1 MPSLRWRLHVFKDGE
16 QLDKPLHVSRQSAF
30 LFGKDPVVTD
40 VLTAHPTCSRQH
52 AVLQYR
58 MVEVEDATAAG
69 GVRRVVKPYI
79 MDLASTNGT
88 WLNGE
93 RVDDRRYIE
102 LRAMDTLRFGESTRE
117 YVLLHDQLAGGGTS

>member
-1 MPSLRWRLHVFKDGE
+1 MSK
-16 QLDKPLHVSRQSAF
+16 QSAF

-58 MVEVEDATAAG
+58 MVEVEDATVAG
-69 GVRRVVKPYI
+69 GVRRIVKPYI

-117 YVLLHDQLAGGGTS
+117 YVLLHDQLAGGGAS